1 MINKKLTKTV
11 PPKKGPNSQVPP
23 IKMSC
28 GGMHK
33 NDGGMGCGCDSCMS
47 EGARGTKRIQ
57 VKGFTFQGVR

>member
-23 IKMSC
+23 IKM
-28 GGMHK
+28 
-33 NDGGMGCGCDSCMS
+33 NYGGMGCGCDSCMS